1 MAKKKQVFYRL
12 DKILKTNAHYM
23 MLLGERSNGKSYS
36 VKEYCIE
43 QAYNNDD
50 KKFIYLRRWGVDIKG
65 DLIESYFRDAP
76 IHAITKGE
84 YEYISYF
91 RRTLYL
97 ANIDENEKIIRG
109 KVIGYCR
116 ELTGEEHYKSG
127 SYLDVDNIIFEEFIT
142 KDTYLPREVQKLQS
156 FVSTVARKRKITVF
170 MIGNTISRICPYF
183 SEWELKNIPKM
194 KQGTIDIYNKKT
206 GLFNDD
212 TGVEE
217 VVKIAVELCE
227 SSNAISNMFF
237 GASSKMTTT
246 GAWEC
251 GEYKH
256 LESKIEHYKK
266 LHSIVV
272 EYDGHR
278 FLLTLLKRKGNYIWY
293 CEPKTTQIQSR
304 TRIVSNKIYED
315 NYATT
320 WFYPLNDYERI
331 FFKLIEQDKI
341 AFSDN
346 LTGSEFKQCL
356 RELDKVD

>member
-12 DKILKTNAHYM
+12 DRVLKTMAHYI
-23 MLLGERSNGKSYS
+23 MLLGERSNGKSYA
-36 VKEYCIE
+36 VKEHCIE
-43 QAYNNDD
+43 QAFNDEN

-76 IHAITKGE
+76 VHAITKGD
-84 YEYISYF
+84 YEFISYY

-97 ANIDENEKIIRG
+97 SNLDENEKVVRG

-127 SYLDVDNIIFEEFIT
+127 SYLDVVNIIFEEFIT
-142 KDTYLPREVQKLQS
+142 KDSYLPREVQKLQS

-183 SEWELKNIPKM
+183 SEWQLKNIPKM

-206 GLFNDD
+206 GQFDEE
-212 TGVEE
+212 TGEE
-217 VVKIAVELCE
+217 EIVKIAVELCE
-227 SSNAISNMFF
+227 SSNTISSMFF
-237 GASSKMTTT
+237 GESSKMTTT

-256 LESKIEHYKK
+256 LEEVITRYKTV
-266 LHSIVV
+266 HRMVI

-278 FLLTLLKRKGNYIWY
+278 FLLSLLKRNGNYIWY
-293 CEPKTTQIQSR
+293 CEPKTTQIQKG
-304 TRIVSNKIYED
+304 TRIISNKIYE
-315 NYATT
+315 NYYATT
-320 WFYPLNDYERI
+320 WFYPLNEFEQF
-331 FFKLIEQDKI
+331 FFKLLLQDKI
-341 AFSDN
+341 AYSDN

-356 RELDKVD
+356 RELDKE